1 MDKEINKEF
10 ALDESAQ
17 QLYQQLEGIDDTLRV
32 DLSLKL
38 ESELMQFFQQEEKK
52 RDNYRL
58 LIAQA
63 ACLFVDILAETKAA
77 DFSKE
82 RNPKV
87 RVFINALNKIAVL
100 TGRDTKISCRFRG
113 QQAIQETGTPPAA
126 SPEAYDYELSIGDVL
141 LDHLVALKVEQRETV
156 KGRGLSAKLLRAFT
170 VMSGR
175 RIFNFSIVVKGGEAA
190 EDSGPYEKSLS
201 SLVRF
206 YDPKNNGDNF
216 FVRDEYGLPNIN
228 LTLLAATNNVR
239 PDSLQQLVGIIK
251 PRLLGPDPAPEL
263 SFFTTVYDVILA
275 SKRYRQQLQRMA
287 IEVNN
292 VHQLMLNSRINP
304 KRTAEGVQVA
314 RLVLSKF
321 GSDPLKASELIASIS
336 EEGYRNVQSKV
347 MGKRLSQAS
356 EFLELA
362 GGSEHQAGLQKEALQ
377 NIEVGLQ
384 NIPDEVYDEL
394 SIEGDQVSSVDDQGR
409 KTSWSLHQKVFKLV
423 SYFKQRALTKKK
435 VREINNQDVHF
446 DAVDYSV
453 IAKNCQVTAGQ
464 AEHLVEL
471 LKECFS
477 QNGRF
482 RRSSFEKN
490 VPEFLRYE
498 ENVFEFLWYY
508 MKELGLKEDRI
519 AFLNSIQLLVG
530 QLKKPEKALKI
541 ILGDIFS
548 PTSAGRFSDRNGLI
562 LAILLLRSY
571 NQEAKS
577 NIELTP
583 EEVLYVWEGLDKEMV
598 GVAREF
604 FRQNQ
609 EQVVLKVKRLTELLL
624 QISVKKAHQ
633 EERMQMRFLIS
644 LMREVVVFCSLIGG
658 RLSQSTVKGVV
669 QEFGNPSSSFYR
681 QADDKSQ
688 ISQGLKLL
696 QVAARGLKR
705 FKDPHATGLL
715 EDIAHR
721 EREFVELYDNAT
733 HRIIVKKIME
743 RVGNKDG

>member
-1 MDKEINKEF
+1 MEKEESKEF
-10 ALDESAQ
+10 ALDASAQ
-17 QLYQQLEGIDDTLRV
+17 LLYQQLEGIDDSLRV

-38 ESELMQFFQQEEKK
+38 ESELMQFLQQEEKK
-52 RDNYRL
+52 RDNFRL

-63 ACLFVDILAETKAA
+63 ACLFVDILAETKTG
-77 DFSKE
+77 DFAKE
-82 RNPKV
+82 NNPKF
-87 RVFINALNKIAVL
+87 RVFINVLTKIAEL
-100 TGRDTKISCRFRG
+100 AGRDCKISCRFRG
-113 QQAIQETGTPPAA
+113 QQTIPEADAPPAA
-126 SPEAYDYELSIGDVL
+126 SPAAYDYELAIGDVL
-141 LDHLVALKVEQRETV
+141 LDYLVAQKVEQRETL
-156 KGRGLSAKLLRAFT
+156 KGRALPAKLLRAFT
-170 VMSGR
+170 VMSGM
-175 RIFNFSIVVKGGEAA
+175 RIFNFSIAVKAGEAA
-190 EDSGPYEKSLS
+190 ENSEAHEKALR

-206 YDPKNNGDNF
+206 YNPRNPGEDF
-216 FVRDEYGLPNIN
+216 LVRDEYGLPNIN

-239 PDSLQQLVGIIK
+239 PDSLQQLVGQLT

-263 SFFTTVYDVILA
+263 RYFTTIYDVILA
-275 SKRYRQQLQRMA
+275 SKRYQAQLRKMA

-292 VHQLMLNSRINP
+292 VHQLMLSSRINP
-304 KRTAEGVQVA
+304 KRAAEGVQVA
-314 RLVLSKF
+314 RLVLSKY
-321 GSDPLKASELIASIS
+321 GSDPLKASELISSIS

-356 EFLELA
+356 EFLEMA
-362 GGSEHQAGLQKEALQ
+362 GGSANQESLQNEALQ
-377 NIEVGLQ
+377 NIEVGLHH
-384 NIPDEVYDEL
+384 IPDEVYEEIK
-394 SIEGDQVSSVDDQGR
+394 IEGNQVSSVDDQGR
-409 KTSWSLHQKVFKLV
+409 KTSWSLHQKVFELV

-435 VREINNQDVHF
+435 VRDINNREVEF

-453 IAKNCQVTAGQ
+453 IAKNCQVTDAQ
-464 AEHLVEL
+464 AQHLVEL

-490 VPEFLRYE
+490 IPEFLRYE

-519 AFLNSIQLLVG
+519 GFLNSIQLLVS

-541 ILGDIFS
+541 LLTDIFS

-562 LAILLLRSY
+562 LAIILLRTY
-571 NQEAKS
+571 NQEEKS

-583 EEVLYVWEGLDKEMV
+583 EEVLYVWQGLNKEMV
-598 GVAREF
+598 GVGQEF
-604 FRQNQ
+604 FRHNQ
-609 EQVVLKVKRLTELLL
+609 ELVVLKVKRLTELLL

-633 EERMQMRFLIS
+633 EEQMRLRFLIS

-658 RLSQSTVKGVV
+658 RLSESTVKGVV
-669 QEFGNPSSSFYR
+669 REFGNPSSPFY
-681 QADDKSQ
+681 QQVDDKSQ

-705 FKDPHATGLL
+705 FNDPHAAHLL
-715 EDIAHR
+715 ADITHR
-721 EREFVELYDNAT
+721 EREFVELYDNPT